1 MRKTSSEKLDFS
13 EIAKELL
20 DTLYG
25 NYKDNLTEDQQKVAN
40 TLQKNI
46 SKLDKLINYNKAV
59 QNTSKYYSTEAG
71 WNEVLY
77 KKRRNKTD
85 QELFQVCS
93 EILSILRSN
102 AVLDQ
107 DLVVYRQQDDGSI
120 NIYYGKE
127 SKLPNA
133 KEVAGNNNS
142 DWAQQIQYVVN
153 DLEKI
158 KVSADSNF
166 ASHYEN
172 FKKIATGQHQATTSL
187 SSKYMANK
195 FNNGHV
201 IEAFQRHLFYQHGIS
216 EISEEIINSFNPADK
231 NISPQVVVV
240 NLWYSINS
248 DAWYT
253 GGDVGFLQIKGNNS
267 TLASAISVREV
278 ASKLLYWV
286 HNRTQFSA
294 DDFNKMFTQ
303 GTLSDMLNS
312 DLQNIAER
320 NLDELI
326 EEISTKTAGGAK
338 RSKSS

>member
-1 MRKTSSEKLDFS
+1 MSGTSSEKLDFS

-20 DTLYG
+20 DTLWG
-25 NYKDNLTEDQQKVAN
+25 NYKDNLTKDQQKVVTA
-40 TLQKNI
+40 LRKNI
-46 SKLDKLINYNKAV
+46 SKLDKLINYNKV
-59 QNTSKYYSTEAG
+59 IQNASKYYSTEAG

-77 KKRRNKTD
+77 EKRKNKTD

-93 EILSILRSN
+93 EILSILRSK

-133 KEVAGNNNS
+133 KEVAGDNDS
-142 DWAQQIQYVVN
+142 DWAQQIQYAVK
-153 DLEKI
+153 DLKKI
-158 KVSADSNF
+158 KASADSNF
-166 ASHYEN
+166 VSHYEN

-201 IEAFQRHLFYQHGIS
+201 IEAFQRHLYYQH
-216 EISEEIINSFNPADK
+216 EISKISKDVINNFNPTDK
-231 NISPQVVVV
+231 DISPQVVVV

-253 GGDVGFLQIKGNNS
+253 GGDVGFLQIKGDNS

-286 HNRTQFSA
+286 YNRTQFSA
-294 DDFNKMFTQ
+294 DDFNRMFTQ
-303 GTLSDMLNS
+303 GTLDDMLNE
-312 DLQNIAER
+312 DLQNIAKR
-320 NLDELI
+320 NLDKLI
-326 EEISTKTAGGAK
+326 EEIGQKSGGGK
-338 RSKSS
+338 EL

>member
-1 MRKTSSEKLDFS
+1 MRKTSPEKLNFS

-20 DTLYG
+20 DTLWG
-25 NYKDNLTEDQQKVAN
+25 NYKDNLTENQQKVAD

-46 SKLDKLINYNKAV
+46 SKLDKLINYNKAT
-59 QNTSKYYSTEAG
+59 QNTSKYYSTKAG

-77 KKRRNKTD
+77 QRRENKTG

-133 KEVAGNNNS
+133 KEVARKNNS
-142 DWAQQIQYVVN
+142 DWAQQIQYVVK

-158 KVSADSNF
+158 NVSANSNF
-166 ASHYEN
+166 VSHYEN

-187 SSKYMANK
+187 SSKYMAKK
-195 FNNGHV
+195 FNMGHV
-201 IEAFQRHLFYQHGIS
+201 IEAFQRHLFYQHKIS
-216 EISEEIINSFNPADK
+216 EISKDVINNFNPADK
-231 NISPQVVVV
+231 DISPQIVII

-278 ASKLLYWV
+278 ASKLLYWI

-320 NLDELI
+320 NLAELVEQI
-326 EEISTKTAGGAK
+326 GQKSEGGVKTL
-338 RSKSS
+338 